1 MLKLQIIPFGTIPED
16 LLNSIKEE
24 LKNTYNIQSTIS
36 EKVEPPK
43 EAYNPLRHQFQAGK
57 ILEFL
62 SQYKTRVLGI
72 TDKDI
77 YTEDLNFVFGQ
88 AQLGGNI
95 ALVSIERLNP
105 MLYKKFPDKKLLID
119 RTIKEVIHETGHT
132 LKLAHCQNSRCVMS
146 FSNTIFDVDKKT
158 KNLCDM
164 CKLQLGI

>member
-1 MLKLQIIPFGTIPED
+1 MIKLQIIPLGNIPED

-24 LKNTYNIQSTIS
+24 MKNTYNIQAAVS
-36 EKVEPPK
+36 EKTKPPE

-88 AQLGGNI
+88 AQLKGTL
-95 ALVSIERLNP
+95 ALVSTERLDP

-119 RTIKEVIHETGHT
+119 RTIKEVIHEVGHT
-132 LKLAHCQNSRCVMS
+132 LGLAHCQNDKCVMS
-146 FSNTIFDVDKKT
+146 SSNTIFDVDKKT
-158 KNLCDM
+158 KNLCNM
-164 CKLQLGI
+164 CKIQLGI